1 VRLRERPQ
9 AGHARQQGIE
19 SEMMRSVIACV
30 AEGGSP
36 SAHTI
41 TFFQPGHQRRIALEQ
56 LDAMARR
63 VAVYLV
69 RLGVRSGDRIGI
81 LAGNCLEWVLLDL
94 AALKIKAVTAG
105 FEAGKFAATTDLLD
119 RYGLRLIFTNRP
131 TDDRRILPIT
141 ALLAA
146 ISDIS
151 DDRELAP
158 VVYQTADVTTIKFT
172 SGSTGQ
178 PKGLAATVGSIDSSI
193 TAVQQLFN
201 HSASDKLFVF
211 LPLSL
216 LQQRYWIYSALAYGH
231 DAIVATYELA
241 FQALKQEEPTV
252 VMGVPAFFET
262 LRKEIMSRADEKPQ
276 ATHAAEAR
284 IELLRSQAREVLGRR
299 IRYLW
304 TGSAPASPDMLQF
317 FDTCGMPIFEGYG
330 MNETCIVTKNTP
342 DASRVGSVG
351 RPLQGKK
358 VLLDDDGVI
367 MVQSQFPV
375 NTGYLFS
382 APGESER
389 IFRPNGVVYTGD
401 IGRIDADGYLYV
413 LGRADD
419 VIVLANGRNVMVRK
433 IEERLKCCAA
443 VSDCVL
449 AGFGHDFLLAVVCAP
464 HGDAARDEIE
474 AHIAEINKMHS
485 SDERIGRFIVTDE
498 PFSIENGLL
507 TSQYKPRR
515 KAILSRYQRHIERGY
530 GELQ

>member
-1 VRLRERPQ
+1 M
-9 AGHARQQGIE
+9 AR
-19 SEMMRSVIACV
+19 V
-30 AEGGSP
+30 AEGGAP
-36 SAHTI
+36 SAHAI
-41 TFFQPGHQRRIALEQ
+41 TFFQPGHQRRIALEH
-56 LDAMARR
+56 LDEMARR

-69 RLGVRSGDRIGI
+69 KLGVRSGDRIGI
-81 LAGNCLEWVLLDL
+81 LANNCLEWVLLDL

-105 FEAGKFAATTDLLD
+105 FEAGKFAATPDLLD
-119 RYGLRLIFTNRP
+119 RYGLRLIFTGRP
-131 TDDRRILPIT
+131 TDDRRILPMS
-141 ALLAA
+141 AVLAA
-146 ISDIS
+146 TSDLS
-151 DDRELAP
+151 NDRELAP
-158 VVYQTADVTTIKFT
+158 VVYQPSDVTTIKFT

-201 HSASDKLFVF
+201 HSAPDKLFVF

-216 LQQRYWIYSALAYGH
+216 LQQRYWIYSALVFGH
-231 DAIVATYELA
+231 DVVVATYELA

-262 LRKEIMSRADEKPQ
+262 LRKEITSLADAKPP
-276 ATHAAEAR
+276 AIHAVEGR
-284 IELLRSQAREVLGRR
+284 IEVLRSQARELLGRR

-304 TGSAPASPDMLQF
+304 TGSAPANPAMLQF
-317 FDTCGMPIFEGYG
+317 FNTCGMPIFEGYG

-342 DASRVGSVG
+342 DANRTGSVG

-358 VLLDDDGVI
+358 VFLDDDGVI
-367 MVQSQFPV
+367 MVESQFPV
-375 NTGYLFS
+375 NTSYLFS
-382 APGESER
+382 APGDSER
-389 IFRPNGVVYTGD
+389 IFRPGGVVCTGD

-419 VIVLANGRNVMVRK
+419 IIVLANGRNVMVRK

-443 VSDCVL
+443 ISDCVL
-449 AGFGHDFLLAVVCAP
+449 AGFGHDYLLAVVCAP
-464 HGDAARDEIE
+464 DGDAARDEIK
-474 AHIAEINKMHS
+474 AHIAEINKIHGA
-485 SDERIGRFIVTDE
+485 DEKIGRFIITDE

-515 KAILSRYQRHIERGY
+515 KVILSRYQQHIERGY